1 MNNLWIHPSLIL
13 VAGALLLP
21 LIPKA
26 LKKAFLLAIPLT
38 AFGVVLTMLG
48 KPDALHGQFEFLNWT
63 LTFGRVDK
71 LSLVFAVIMSG
82 MAAIGTLYGLHV
94 KEDAQ
99 HSAAWI
105 YVSGS
110 LGAIFAGDLLTLFL
124 FWEIMAFSS
133 VFLVWF
139 RRTPESTRA
148 GFRYLLVHV
157 AGGLS
162 LLAGIIL
169 WLAQPGTSIEFASF
183 VKLGAAHTPAGLF
196 ILVGIIV
203 NAAVPP
209 FQAWLPDAY
218 PNGTFNGSVFLS
230 AFTTKTAVYALCRGF
245 AGMEILVVLGT
256 IMALYGVVYAVIEND
271 IRRLFAYHI
280 ISQVGYMVAG
290 VGMGTPDTALGQ
302 LAINGVCAHAFAHIL
317 YKGLLFMGGGAVL
330 HMTGETRMSNLGGLY
345 KKMPW
350 TFLLTLI
357 GGLSISAFPLF
368 SGFVS
373 KSMITAAGFQ
383 APHLQWAAFLLML
396 ASIGTFYCNG
406 LKVPYFVWFGHDK
419 CSDDVRDRAGDPPWN
434 MLAAMGIAAFLC
446 ILLGCAYGILYGL
459 LPHAEAAAAYHP
471 YNVPHLAESVQVLLF
486 TACAFFLMV
495 RTHKIEPHAGINIDN
510 DWLYRRGGRAFQ
522 WLASKPI
529 QSIDNAV
536 GEIYRVLGIIPLMWT
551 TKVVDLFDRAGIDG
565 VVDGL
570 AEKVRASGQ
579 RLRSAQSGAVQAN
592 LAITFAVAAVVI
604 AALIYFAA

>member
-13 VAGALLLP
+13 IAGALLLP
-21 LIPKA
+21 LIPKT
-26 LKKAFLLAIPLT
+26 LKKAFLLVVPLA
-38 AFGVVLTMLG
+38 AFAAVLAMIG
-48 KPDALHGQFEFLNWT
+48 QGDALHGQVSFLKWT
-63 LTFGRVDK
+63 LVFGRVDK
-71 LSLVFAVIMSG
+71 LALVFAVIMSG
-82 MAAIGTLYGLHV
+82 MACIGTLYGLHV
-94 KEDAQ
+94 EEDAQ
-99 HSAAWI
+99 HSASWV

-110 LGAIFAGDLLTLFL
+110 LGAIFAGDLLVLFL
-124 FWEIMAFSS
+124 FWEVMAFAS

-139 RRTPESTRA
+139 RRTEESTRA
-148 GFRYLLVHV
+148 GYRYLLVHV

-162 LLAGIIL
+162 LLAGIIV
-169 WLAQPGTSIEFASF
+169 WLAQPGATTEFSNF
-183 VKLGAAHTPAGLF
+183 VQRGVAYTPAGWL
-196 ILVGIIV
+196 ILIGIIV

-245 AGMEILVVLGT
+245 AGMEVLIWLGV
-256 IMALYGVVYAVIEND
+256 IMSLYGVLYAVIEND

-290 VGMGTPDTALGQ
+290 AGIGTE
-302 LAINGVCAHAFAHIL
+302 LAINGACAHAFAHIL

-345 KKMPW
+345 RKMPW
-350 TFLLTLI
+350 TFLLTLV

-373 KSMITAAGFQ
+373 KSMITAAAFKN
-383 APHLQWAAFLLML
+383 PSLYWAGLFLLL

-419 CSDDVRDRAGDPPWN
+419 CSDEVRGRAGDPPWN

-446 ILLGCAYGILYGL
+446 VFLGIAYGVLYRL
-459 LPHAEAAAAYHP
+459 LPFGEVAAAYHP
-471 YNVPHLAESVQVLLF
+471 YNTPHIFESLQILFF

-510 DWLYRRGGRAFQ
+510 DWLYRRGGRAVL
-522 WLASKPI
+522 WLARKPI
-529 QSIDNAV
+529 QAVDTGV
-536 GEIYRVLGIIPLMWT
+536 GEIYRVLGLIPLMWT
-551 TKVVDLFDRAGIDG
+551 TKVVDTFDRFGIDG

-570 AEKVRASGQ
+570 AEKVRATGQ
-579 RLRSAQSGAVQAN
+579 RLRSAQSGVVQAN
-592 LAITFAVAAVVI
+592 LAITFAVAALVI
-604 AALIYFAA
+604 AALVYFVA

>member
-13 VAGALLLP
+13 ICGAVLLP

-26 LKKAFLLAIPLT
+26 LKKAFLLFVPLA
-38 AFGVVLTMLG
+38 AFAVVLSMLG
-48 KPDALHGQFEFLNWT
+48 QPDALHGRIDFLRWT

-71 LSLVFAVIMSG
+71 LALVFAVIMSG
-82 MAAIGTLYGLHV
+82 MACIGTLYGLHV
-94 KEDAQ
+94 EEDAQ
-99 HSAAWI
+99 HSASWI

-110 LGAIFAGDLLTLFL
+110 LGAIFAGDLLVLFL
-124 FWEIMAFSS
+124 FWEVMAFSS

-169 WLAQPGTSIEFASF
+169 WLAQPGTTIAFDSF
-183 VKLGAAHTPAGLF
+183 VKLDAAYGLPGML
-196 ILVGIIV
+196 ILIGIIV

-230 AFTTKTAVYALCRGF
+230 AFTTKTAVYALCRGY
-245 AGMEILVVLGT
+245 AGMELLIWLGV
-256 IMALYGVVYAVIEND
+256 IMSLYGVVYAIIEND
-271 IRRLFAYHI
+271 MRRLFAYHI

-290 VGMGTPDTALGQ
+290 AGIGTA
-302 LAINGVCAHAFAHIL
+302 LAINGACAHAFAHIL
-317 YKGLLFMGGGAVL
+317 YKGLLFMGAGSVL
-330 HMTGETRMSNLGGLY
+330 YMTGETRMSQLGGLY

-350 TFLLTLI
+350 TFLLTLV

-383 APHLQWAAFLLML
+383 NPHLYWAAFLLML

-406 LKVPYFVWFGHDK
+406 LKVPYFVWFGKDK
-419 CSDDVRDRAGDPPWN
+419 CSDKVRESAGDPPWN

-446 ILLGCAYGILYGL
+446 IFLGIAYGPLYRL
-459 LPHAEAAAAYHP
+459 LPFADVAAAYHP
-471 YNVPHLAESVQVLLF
+471 YNAAHIFESLQILLF
-486 TACAFFLMV
+486 TACAFFIMV
-495 RTHKIEPHAGINIDN
+495 KLHKIEPHAGINVDN
-510 DWLYRRGGRAFQ
+510 DILYRRGGQAFQ
-522 WLASKPI
+522 WFASKPV
-529 QSIDNAV
+529 QAFDTAV
-536 GEIYRVLGIIPLMWT
+536 GECYRVLGLIPLMWT
-551 TKVVDLFDRAGIDG
+551 TKVVDVFDRFGIDG

-570 AEKVRASGQ
+570 AERIRATGQ

-592 LAITFAVAAVVI
+592 LAISFAVAAIVI
-604 AALIYFAA
+604 AALIYFVA

>member
-13 VAGALLLP
+13 ICGAVLLP
-21 LIPKA
+21 LIPKT
-26 LKKAFLLAIPLT
+26 LKKAFLLFVPLA
-38 AFGVVLTMLG
+38 AFAVVLSMLG
-48 KPDALHGQFEFLNWT
+48 QPDALHGQIDFLRWT

-82 MAAIGTLYGLHV
+82 MACIGTLYGLHV
-94 KEDAQ
+94 EEDAQ
-99 HSAAWI
+99 HSASWV

-110 LGAIFAGDLLTLFL
+110 LGAIFAGDLLVLFL
-124 FWEIMAFSS
+124 FWEVMAFSS

-169 WLAQPGTSIEFASF
+169 WLAQPGTTIAFDSF
-183 VKLGAAHTPAGLF
+183 VKLDAAYGLPGLL
-196 ILVGIIV
+196 ILIGIIV

-209 FQAWLPDAY
+209 FHAWLPDAY

-230 AFTTKTAVYALCRGF
+230 AFTTKTAVYALCRGY
-245 AGMEILVVLGT
+245 AGMELLIWLGV
-256 IMALYGVVYAVIEND
+256 IMSLYGVVYAIIEND
-271 IRRLFAYHI
+271 MRRLFAYHI

-290 VGMGTPDTALGQ
+290 AGIGTA
-302 LAINGVCAHAFAHIL
+302 LAINGACAHAFAHIL
-317 YKGLLFMGGGAVL
+317 YKGLLFMGAGSVL
-330 HMTGETRMSNLGGLY
+330 YMTGETRMSQLGGLY

-350 TFLLTLI
+350 TFLLTLV

-383 APHLQWAAFLLML
+383 NPHLYWAAFLLML

-406 LKVPYFVWFGHDK
+406 LKVPYFVWFGQDK
-419 CSDDVRDRAGDPPWN
+419 CSDKVRESAGDPPWN
-434 MLAAMGIAAFLC
+434 MLAAMGVAAFLC
-446 ILLGCAYGILYGL
+446 IFLGIAYGPLYRL
-459 LPHAEAAAAYHP
+459 LPFGEVAAAYHP
-471 YNVPHLAESVQVLLF
+471 YNAAHIFESLQILLF
-486 TACAFFLMV
+486 TACAFFIMV
-495 RTHKIEPHAGINIDN
+495 KLHKIEPHAGINVDN
-510 DWLYRRGGRAFQ
+510 DWFYRRGGQAFQ
-522 WLASKPI
+522 WFASKPV
-529 QSIDNAV
+529 QAFDTAV
-536 GEIYRVLGIIPLMWT
+536 GECYRVLGLIPLMWT
-551 TKVVDLFDRAGIDG
+551 TRVVDVFDRFGIDG

-570 AEKVRASGQ
+570 AERIRATGQ

-592 LAITFAVAAVVI
+592 LAISFAVAAIVI
-604 AALIYFAA
+604 AALIYFVA

>member
-1 MNNLWIHPSLIL
+1 VNNLWIHPSLIL
-13 VAGALLLP
+13 ICGAILLP

-26 LKKAFLLAIPLT
+26 LKKAFLLFVPLA
-38 AFGVVLTMLG
+38 AFAVVLSMLG
-48 KPDALHGQFEFLNWT
+48 QPDALHGQIDFLRWT

-82 MAAIGTLYGLHV
+82 MACIGTLYGLHV
-94 KEDAQ
+94 EEDAQ
-99 HSAAWI
+99 HSASWV

-110 LGAIFAGDLLTLFL
+110 LGAIFAGDLLVLFL
-124 FWEIMAFSS
+124 FWEVMAFSS

-169 WLAQPGTSIEFASF
+169 WLAQPGTSIAFDSF
-183 VKLGAAHTPAGLF
+183 VKLDAAYGLPGLL
-196 ILVGIIV
+196 ILIGIIV

-245 AGMEILVVLGT
+245 AGMELLIWLGV
-256 IMALYGVVYAVIEND
+256 IMSLYGVVYAIIEND
-271 IRRLFAYHI
+271 MRRLFAYHI

-290 VGMGTPDTALGQ
+290 AGIGTE
-302 LAINGVCAHAFAHIL
+302 LAINGACAHAFAHIL
-317 YKGLLFMGGGAVL
+317 YKGLLFMGAGSVL
-330 HMTGETRMSNLGGLY
+330 YMTGETRMSQLGGLY

-373 KSMITAAGFQ
+373 KSMITSAGFQ
-383 APHLQWAAFLLML
+383 NPHLYWAAFLLML

-406 LKVPYFVWFGHDK
+406 LKVPYFVWFGKDK
-419 CSDDVRDRAGDPPWN
+419 CSDKVRESAGDPPWN

-446 ILLGCAYGILYGL
+446 IFLGISYGPLYRL
-459 LPHAEAAAAYHP
+459 LPFADVAAAYHP
-471 YNVPHLAESVQVLLF
+471 YNAAHIFESLQILLF
-486 TACAFFLMV
+486 TACAFFIMV
-495 RTHKIEPHAGINIDN
+495 KLHKIEPHAGINVDN
-510 DWLYRRGGRAFQ
+510 DWFYRRGGQAFQ
-522 WLASKPI
+522 WFASKPV
-529 QSIDNAV
+529 QAFDTAV
-536 GEIYRVLGIIPLMWT
+536 GECYRVLGLIPLMWT
-551 TKVVDLFDRAGIDG
+551 TRVVDVFDRFGIDG

-570 AEKVRASGQ
+570 AERIRATGQ

-592 LAITFAVAAVVI
+592 LAISFAVAAIVI
-604 AALIYFAA
+604 AALIYFVA